1 MISSCSVIVRKPLGQ
16 EPSTLGIRA
25 AWAMMAN
32 SGIEVSVILMG
43 DGIYSVLG
51 KSGYIRDLYRK
62 FLDENGT
69 VYAVT
74 EDMEARG
81 IEADQLP
88 EGIEPLAAAD
98 VYGIVD
104 DTDSI
109 MTF

>member
-1 MISSCSVIVRKPLGQ
+1 MISSCSIIVRKPLGQ
-16 EPSTLGIRA
+16 EAATLGIRA

-32 SGIEVSVILMG
+32 SGMDVSVILMG

-62 FLDENGT
+62 FLDENGA

-81 IEADQLP
+81 IEAGQLP
-88 EGIEPLAAAD
+88 EGIEPLAASG
-98 VYGIVD
+98 VYGIVEA
-104 DTDSI
+104 TDSV